1 MLQSLVYPCRVIYF
15 SLGASF
21 CETFVNLFPAGW
33 PPLGSLVT
41 PAALCAG
48 VGEEVDVSGARC
60 SGSF

>member
-1 MLQSLVYPCRVIYF
+1 MLQSLVYPCRVTYF

-21 CETFVNLFPAGW
+21 CETFVNLF
-33 PPLGSLVT
+33 